1 MYMPKYNYPI
11 KRKPYESRKIS
22 TSNRGM
28 LFEELINESNDQYIK
43 RDIAIIYKKPIPI
56 QIVNVDYPSRSM
68 AKIEEAYYKTPS
80 TTDYNGVY
88 KGYYIDFDA
97 KQCNSTTSFPL
108 SNVHSHQILHLNR
121 IERHGGIGFLLIY
134 FNKLGEIYLLP
145 SKELDE
151 FVERAKEGGR
161 KSISVDEIREKC
173 IPIKE
178 SFPIRIPYLD
188 AVDILI
194 ERKARN

>member
-1 MYMPKYNYPI
+1 MPKYNYPI

-28 LFEELINESNDQYIK
+28 LFEELINETNDQYIK

-108 SNVHSHQILHLNR
+108 TNVHNHQILHLNR
-121 IERHGGIGFLLIY
+121 IERHGGIGFLLLY

-145 SKELDE
+145 IKELNE
-151 FVERAKEGGR
+151 FVLRASEGGR
-161 KSISVDEIREKC
+161 KSISIDEIRESC

-194 ERKARN
+194 DNKNKQS